1 MLKGLN
7 VLAFTHYLQGPLAAQ
22 ILGDFGAEVIKV
34 EPLTGAF
41 ERSWSGV
48 NAFLNGVSVY
58 SFTANRSQK
67 SLSID
72 LKRPESEEIMDR
84 LIERADVLIE
94 NFRPGVM
101 EHLHLGYKEVKKKN
115 PGIIYCSCSAYGSG
129 GPYRDIP
136 GQDLLAQALS
146 GIMMQSGK
154 REDPPMP
161 IGTAVVDKHGAVLAA
176 IGILGALYEKK
187 RTRKGKKVECSL
199 LDAALDLQTEP
210 MDIFLNGF
218 HLYERSPSGISS
230 RTGQAPYGVFQTSD
244 GFLCLSMISLETLAK
259 IFEDDS
265 FLVWIEDGQ
274 FVRREE
280 INQKVAQWMRTN
292 TNEYWMKRLDEFGA
306 WYSVINDYKDVEENP
321 QVQWNEYFNEM
332 EHPAAGKIRLL
343 AQPVRF
349 NGQTYKGTSAP
360 PCLGQHTVEI
370 LSSLNY
376 TKDEIDTFLKT
387 DVVRADEGRQDR

>member
-1 MLKGLN
+1 
-7 VLAFTHYLQGPLAAQ
+7 
-22 ILGDFGAEVIKV
+22 
-34 EPLTGAF
+34 
-41 ERSWSGV
+41 
-48 NAFLNGVSVY
+48 
-58 SFTANRSQK
+58 
-67 SLSID
+67 
-72 LKRPESEEIMDR
+72 
-84 LIERADVLIE
+84 
-94 NFRPGVM
+94 
-101 EHLHLGYKEVKKKN
+101 
-115 PGIIYCSCSAYGSG
+115 
-129 GPYRDIP
+129 
-136 GQDLLAQALS
+136 
-146 GIMMQSGK
+146 
-154 REDPPMP
+154 
-161 IGTAVVDKHGAVLAA
+161 
-176 IGILGALYEKK
+176 
-187 RTRKGKKVECSL
+187 
-199 LDAALDLQTEP
+199 
-210 MDIFLNGF
+210 
-218 HLYERSPSGISS
+218 
-230 RTGQAPYGVFQTSD
+230 
-244 GFLCLSMISLETLAK
+244 MISLETLAK

-321 QVQWNEYFNEM
+321 QIQWNEYFNEM